1 MKVLRTLLA
10 AATLTGSGLGSHR
23 ARADEKGV
31 AQPAVV
37 APDPSRAE
45 EAGVRFRRGVELY
58 AEGDLS
64 AALVEFTRAYQ
75 LVPRYKILY
84 NIAQITYQQQDYVTT
99 VRHFRR
105 YLAEGGA
112 DVPPARARE
121 VQQEIRRLEPRVG
134 RLDVQ
139 VSVADARVLL
149 DGTDVGGSPLASPIE
164 ANLGRRHLEVLLP
177 SGERLSRFVDLA
189 GGELVPV
196 MFRPSPLRPNPPVAV
211 RSGDDAA
218 LPVIWNDEVNNA
230 ARVRRT
236 PWVAWSATAA
246 LAVGAGVVGALAVKS
261 SQDLKHARDDYPAA
275 PDDLNRLHE
284 RTRMLS
290 LAADGALVVTVLM
303 AGVSTYLTLRSDQPA
318 PAVAFTPTG
327 LRLRF

>member
-1 MKVLRTLLA
+1 MKALRVALA
-10 AATLTGSGLGSHR
+10 AATVAWSGFGSVP
-23 ARADEKGV
+23 AQADEKSAGSPG
-31 AQPAVV
+31 AV

-84 NIAQITYQQQDYVTT
+84 NIAQITYQQQDYVTA

-105 YLAEGGA
+105 YLAEGGV

-121 VQQEIRRLEPRVG
+121 VQQEIRRLEARVG

-139 VSVADARVLL
+139 VSVADARVLV
-149 DGTDVGGSPLASPIE
+149 DGVDVGASPLASPIE
-164 ANLGRRHLEVLLP
+164 ANVGRRHLEVMLP
-177 SGERLSRFVDLA
+177 SGERLGRFVDLA

-196 MFRPSPLRPNPPVAV
+196 MFRPSPPRPNPPVGV
-211 RSGDDAA
+211 HSGEDAP
-218 LPVIWNDEVNNA
+218 LPVIWNDEVKSA
-230 ARVRRT
+230 SRARRT
-236 PWVAWSATAA
+236 PWMAWSATAV
-246 LAVGAGVVGALAVKS
+246 LAVGAGVVGAMAVKS

-303 AGVSTYLTLRSDQPA
+303 AGVSTYLSLRSDQPS
-318 PAVAFTPTG
+318 PALALGPSG
-327 LRLRF
+327 LRLSF